1 MARRADLRKLH
12 EAVYAARD
20 RFENEVMERRRAG
33 ATKAQIAAE
42 SGLAE
47 GTIRAIVAKY
57 EPDAP
62 DERTRA
68 SRRRTA

>member
-1 MARRADLRKLH
+1 MARRANLRVLH
-12 EAVYAARD
+12 EAVGTARE
-20 RFENEVMERRRAG
+20 RFENEVMARRAAG
-33 ATKAQIAAE
+33 STKAEIAAE

-62 DERTRA
+62 DERTLSGRRRA
-68 SRRRTA
+68 S